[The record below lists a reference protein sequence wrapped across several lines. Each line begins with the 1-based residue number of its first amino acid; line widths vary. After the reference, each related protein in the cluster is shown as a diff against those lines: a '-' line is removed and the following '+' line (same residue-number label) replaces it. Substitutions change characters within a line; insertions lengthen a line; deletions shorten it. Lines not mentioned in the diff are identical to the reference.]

1 MTKLTDFYKD
11 HKCELLLPQHTG
23 LKLISLAKERLETM
37 SALEEI
43 SLSEKEDIV
52 IVGDIH
58 GQVFDLIN
66 MLDLFDEPAPRHKY
80 IFNGDFVDRGQWGTE
95 VLFILLGTVQRLL
108 HHDQKMIEM
117 IDIFRL
123 LPLLSRPCLV
133 AARESRRGH
142 HQQPLRVQG

>member
-1 MTKLTDFYKD
+1 MTKLIDFYKD
-11 HKCELLLPQHTG
+11 HKCDLLLPQHTG
-23 LKLISLAKERLETM
+23 RKMIALAKERLETM

-66 MLDLFDEPAPRHKY
+66 MLDLFDEPGTRHKY

-95 VLFILLGTVQRLL
+95 VLFILLGTLILL
-108 HHDQKMIEM
+108 TSRRCNNN
-117 IDIFRL
+117 FRL
-123 LPLLSRPCLV
+123 LPRLSRQCLV
-133 AARESRRGH
+133 AAR
-142 HQQPLRVQG
+142 

>member
-1 MTKLTDFYKD
+1 MTKLIDFYKD
-11 HKCELLLPQHTG
+11 HKCDLLLPQHTG
-23 LKLISLAKERLETM
+23 RKMIALAKERLETM

-66 MLDLFDEPAPRHKY
+66 MLDLFDEPGTRHKY

-95 VLFILLGTVQRLL
+95 VLFILLGRL
-108 HHDQKMIEM
+108 I
-117 IDIFRL
+117 L
-123 LPLLSRPCLV
+123 LY
-133 AARESRRGH
+133 SRRW
-142 HQQPLRVQG
+142 

>member
-1 MTKLTDFYKD
+1 MTKLMDFYKD
-11 HKCELLLPQHTG
+11 HKCDLLLPQHTG
-23 LKLISLAKERLETM
+23 RKMIAQAKERLETM

-66 MLDLFDEPAPRHKY
+66 LLDLFDEPGTRHKY

-95 VLFILLGTVQRLL
+95 VLFILLGRWKLL
-108 HHDQKMIEM
+108 SSRNCEYN
-117 IDIFRL
+117 FRL
-123 LPLLSRPCLV
+123 LPFLSWQCLV
-133 AARESRRGH
+133 AAW
-142 HQQPLRVQG
+142 

>member
-1 MTKLTDFYKD
+1 MTKLMDFYKD
-11 HKCELLLPQHTG
+11 HKCDLLLPQHTG
-23 LKLISLAKERLETM
+23 RKMIAQAKERLETM

-66 MLDLFDEPAPRHKY
+66 LLDLFDEPGTRHKY

-95 VLFILLGTVQRLL
+95 VLFILLGR
-108 HHDQKMIEM
+108 
-117 IDIFRL
+117 
-123 LPLLSRPCLV
+123 
-133 AARESRRGH
+133 
-142 HQQPLRVQG
+142 

>member
-23 LKLISLAKERLETM
+23 RKLISLAKERLETM
-37 SALEEI
+37 SALEEV
-43 SLSEKEDIV
+43 SLCDKEDIV

-80 IFNGDFVDRGQWGTE
+80 LFNGDFVDRGQWGTE
-95 VLFILLGTVQRLL
+95 VLFILLGTEISSSSREI
-108 HHDQKMIEM
+108 M
-117 IDIFRL
+117 DIFRL
-123 LPLLSRPCLV
+123 LPLLSRQCLV
-133 AARESRRGH
+133 AAWESRGGH